1 MSVRSFINSRPRGLL
16 VRLVANGLSQAILT
30 VSLALLIR
38 LAFDRFIESS
48 DPSPLKLAILFSF
61 GLVMIAVS
69 TSWLRMRERIDAE
82 QLGQDHIHRIRL
94 DIFKHLTKLAP
105 RALQKRGRG
114 SIVLRF
120 VGDLNAIKRWVS
132 LGLARITVAG
142 ITIAGTMAAMLILNW
157 MLASAVILVIVLGA
171 FFLLRLG
178 KQIQAA
184 VKEGRRR
191 RSYLATNVNEK
202 IASMAVV
209 QVFGQSIREQR
220 RLRRQSNRLKRAMVA
235 RAGKIGLLRATV
247 QCTAILATGV
257 VLLLGTYQIR
267 VQNTSPGTVIAVLTV
282 VGLLVPALRGL
293 GRVYEYWNDAQ
304 ISSRKIKQFLRTP
317 TLITE
322 VSRALDLMPAAG
334 RLEFSN
340 VSIIGAV
347 KRISITAEPGQV
359 IGITGPNGA
368 GKSTLLMLAARLID
382 PDEGKVLIDNQD
394 LAAHSVSS
402 VRRAIGMVSPDLPL
416 LRGKIEKNLRYRCPD
431 APRHEIQRIKT
442 LCEIDKILA
451 ALPAGSQTR
460 LIEGGL
466 NLSLGQRRRVEI
478 ARALL
483 GNPNILLLDEAD
495 AHLDHSARDLLDR
508 ILSDFHGT
516 VLEISHNPRRLVHA
530 DVVWK
535 MENGQLID
543 AGPPEKMLQK
553 LCFYQPYRN
562 ACAWQ

>member
-1 MSVRSFINSRPRGLL
+1 MRSFKNGRLRGLL
-16 VRLVANGLSQAILT
+16 VRLVVNGLCQAILT

-38 LAFDRFIESS
+38 LAFDRLIDSS
-48 DPSPLKLAILFSF
+48 DPSPLNLVILFSC
-61 GLVMIAVS
+61 GLLMIAVF

-82 QLGQDHIHRIRL
+82 QLGQDYIHRIRL

-142 ITIAGTMAAMLILNW
+142 VTIAGTMAAMLILNW
-157 MLASAVILVIVLGA
+157 VLASAVILVIALGG
-171 FFLLRLG
+171 FGMLRLG
-178 KQIQAA
+178 KQIQEA
-184 VKEGRRR
+184 VQEGRRR

-209 QVFGQSIREQR
+209 QVFGQSVREQR
-220 RLRRQSNRLKRAMVA
+220 RLRRQSNRLKRAMVV
-235 RAGKIGLLRATV
+235 RAGKIGLLRAMV
-247 QCTAILATGV
+247 QCATILATGV

-267 VQNTSPGTVIAVLTV
+267 VQDTSPGTVISVLTV
-282 VGLLVPALRGL
+282 VGLLIPALRGL
-293 GRVYEYWNDAQ
+293 GRVYEYWHDAQ
-304 ISSRKIKQFLRTP
+304 ISSKKIRQFLKTP

-322 VSRALDLMPAAG
+322 VSKAPALKPGPG

-340 VSIIGAV
+340 VSLLGAV
-347 KRISITAEPGQV
+347 KKITITAEPGQV
-359 IGITGPNGA
+359 IGIIGPNGA

-382 PDEGKVLIDNQD
+382 PDEGKILIDGQD
-394 LAAHSVSS
+394 LAAHSVAS

-416 LRGKIEKNLRYRCPD
+416 LRGKIKKNLIYRCPD
-431 APRHEIQRIKT
+431 APSQEIHRIKA

-451 ALPAGSQTR
+451 DLPAGSQTR
-460 LIEGGL
+460 LTEGGL
-466 NLSLGQRRRVEI
+466 NLSLGQRRRVEL

-483 GNPNILLLDEAD
+483 GNPELLLLDEAD

-508 ILSDFHGT
+508 ILSDFQGT
-516 VLEISHNPRRLVHA
+516 VLAITHNPRRLVHA
-530 DVVWK
+530 DVIWK
-535 MENGQLID
+535 MENGQLIE
-543 AGPPEKMLQK
+543 AVPPEKMLQNLSFNQTCK
-553 LCFYQPYRN
+553 K